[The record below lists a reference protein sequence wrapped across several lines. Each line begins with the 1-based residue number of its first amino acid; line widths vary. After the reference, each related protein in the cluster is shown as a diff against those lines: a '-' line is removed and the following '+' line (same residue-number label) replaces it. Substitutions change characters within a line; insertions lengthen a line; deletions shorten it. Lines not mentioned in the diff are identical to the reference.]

1 MSNRKQRGVTYQVV
15 SRELTLDDG
24 DGSDGGAV
32 GSVEDGVVAVKEEQD
47 DEEHANQHH

>member
-1 MSNRKQRGVTYQVV
+1 MSDRKQRVVTYQAV

-24 DGSDGGAV
+24 DGSDGGGV
-32 GSVEDGVVAVKEEQD
+32 VEDGVIAVKEEQD